1 MYEKKLPCSGR
12 QPIEQGSSKVQDTIS
27 QVSEKVKSEQDIS
40 QYFVNT
46 LTRFMLQDKAQSVI
60 RKIFPHLKR
69 KNYCKC
75 HNTVRGSIVELKRN
89 PETQRAYYD
98 GICTCATPML
108 CPVCSPRIMGYRAAE
123 IRQAVHSWL
132 SEKSDNT
139 CYMITLT
146 LRHTLSD
153 RLDYLLNLFKSARKY
168 FWGHRTV
175 KKLLKQSDLIG
186 RITATEINF
195 SIKNG
200 WHPHQH
206 ILLFCKKTDFN
217 KQVLQDIWLAALHS
231 VGLSG
236 VGDIA
241 FDLIEARSA
250 ESYLTKISSEMVLGS
265 LKDGRSKG
273 SYAPF
278 QLLAEIA
285 DGSKWASNRFAELF
299 EASRNIHPLVWSK
312 GLKARFGIT
321 GVSDH
326 EISNNKADESK
337 LIKFIGLLDDAFKK
351 LTPQEKAILRN
362 KAAVGDYFGAAV
374 ILKIAGVKRDEVY
387 L

>member
-60 RKIFPHLKR
+60 GKIFPHLKR

-75 HNTVRGSIVELKRN
+75 HNTVRGSIVNLKRN
-89 PETQRAYYD
+89 PETQRAYYH

-108 CPVCSPRIMGYRAAE
+108 CPVCSPRIMGYRATE

-153 RLDYLLNLFKSARKY
+153 GLYYLLDLFKSARKY

-206 ILLFCKKTDFN
+206 ILLFCKKSCFDKDALRN
-217 KQVLQDIWLAALHS
+217 IWLTALHS

-285 DGSKWASNRFAELF
+285 DGSEWAIDRFAELF
-299 EASRNIHPLVWSK
+299 KATRGIHSLTWSK
-312 GLKARFGIT
+312 GLKARLGIRE
-321 GVSDH
+321 VSDH
-326 EISNNKADESK
+326 EIIDNKADKSK
-337 LIKFIGLLDDAFKK
+337 LVQFIGLLDDAFKK

-362 KAAVGDYFGAAV
+362 KAAVGDYSGAAV
-374 ILKIAGVKRDEVY
+374 ILKIAGIKRDEVY

>member
-1 MYEKKLPCSGR
+1 MDEKKLPCSGR
-12 QPIEQGSSKVQDTIS
+12 STIEQGIKREYSTIS
-27 QVSEKVKSEQDIS
+27 QFSDKVKSETDNL
-40 QYFVNT
+40 QYFCNT
-46 LTRFMLQDKAQSVI
+46 LTRFRLQDVAQRVI
-60 RKIFPHLKR
+60 EKIFPDLKR

-75 HNTVRGSIVELKRN
+75 HNSVRGSIVDLKRN
-89 PETQRAYYD
+89 PETQRAYYH
-98 GICTCATPML
+98 GICTCGTPML

-123 IRQAVHSWL
+123 IRQAVYSWL
-132 SEKSDNT
+132 TENPLNT

-146 LRHTLSD
+146 LRHSLRDSLFCL
-153 RLDYLLNLFKSARKY
+153 LDLFCAARKY
-168 FWGHRTV
+168 FWGHWTV

-195 SIKNG
+195 SAKNG

-206 ILLFCKKTDFN
+206 ILLFCKKSCFDKDTLRN
-217 KQVLQDIWLAALHS
+217 IWLAALHS

-236 VGDIA
+236 VGGIA

-285 DGSKWASNRFAELF
+285 DGSSWAIDRFAELF
-299 EASRNIHPLVWSK
+299 QASRNIHPLVWSK
-312 GLKARFGIT
+312 GLKARFGIA
-321 GVSDH
+321 GVSDQ
-326 EISNNKADESK
+326 EISDNKADKSK
-337 LIKFIGLLDDAFKK
+337 LVQFMGLLDDAFKK

-362 KAAVGDYFGAAV
+362 KAAVGDYAGAGI
-374 ILKIAGVKRDEVY
+374 ILKNAGIKADEVFA
-387 L
+387 